1 MPVLLIA
8 DIIVI
13 KMNVDPAW
21 PGSIHHMEV
30 TAAAFHAKRGEYD
43 ERRHPSGLQI
53 MQGDL
58 RLRQFLR
65 DHVH

>member
-21 PGSIHHMEV
+21 PGSIHHHMEV

-43 ERRHPSGLQI
+43 GRRHPSGLQI

-58 RLRQFLR
+58 RLRQSL
-65 DHVH
+65 